1 MPKRV
6 VVLGAG
12 FGGLELTSILS
23 EAMGDAIDLVL
34 IDRAEAFVFGFSK
47 LDVMFGHELPAHARH
62 PYGGI
67 VKPGVRFV
75 QSAIRAIDPGSR
87 HVETDAGSFDADILV
102 VALGAD
108 VDPSA
113 TPGLVEGGNE
123 FYSVQGA
130 ETLRDVLPSFEGGP
144 AIVGVCGTPF
154 KCPPA
159 PSEAALLLHDFLV
172 ARGIAPDISV
182 VMPFGKPIPPSPDTS
197 DAILAAFAERG
208 IRFVKDRLV
217 TALDPARKVAVLNDG
232 SEMPYALFLG
242 VPVHRAPAVIAESAL
257 AVNGWVPVDKQTL
270 ATSFPGVYAVGDV
283 NSVGTP
289 KAGVFAEG
297 AARVAA
303 AGILVQLMG
312 GDAPAPYAGAGS
324 CYVEFGNHQVGRVDV
339 NFLGGPKP
347 TGTFQAPSDALVA
360 EKAHF
365 GTSRALRWFGRDWAA
380 KG

>member
-1 MPKRV
+1 M
-6 VVLGAG
+6 
-12 FGGLELTSILS
+12 
-23 EAMGDAIDLVL
+23 
-34 IDRAEAFVFGFSK
+34 
-47 LDVMFGHELPAHARH
+47 
-62 PYGGI
+62 
-67 VKPGVRFV
+67 
-75 QSAIRAIDPGSR
+75 
-87 HVETDAGSFDADILV
+87 
-102 VALGAD
+102 
-108 VDPSA
+108 
-113 TPGLVEGGNE
+113 
-123 FYSVQGA
+123 
-130 ETLRDVLPSFEGGP
+130 
-144 AIVGVCGTPF
+144 
-154 KCPPA
+154 
-159 PSEAALLLHDFLV
+159 
-172 ARGIAPDISV
+172 
-182 VMPFGKPIPPSPDTS
+182 
-197 DAILAAFAERG
+197 
-208 IRFVKDRLV
+208 
-217 TALDPARKVAVLNDG
+217 LNDG

-242 VPVHRAPAVIAESAL
+242 VPVHRAPDVIAQSEL

-270 ATSFPGVYAVGDV
+270 ATKFPGVYAVGDV